1 MALLTLVGCASSNA
15 YAPPTTTDIAAAEE
29 AVAAAKKSGAAQGEP
44 SARYVQVAEEQL
56 VNGKQLAQQ
65 GDNRNA
71 VWSLAR
77 AAADGE
83 LAYALNRQMRAES
96 DARRLERQL
105 AETRRESVTRPPVD
119 SEQPPSAPQ

>member
-1 MALLTLVGCASSNA
+1 MALLTLALGCASANA
-15 YAPPTTTDIAAAEE
+15 YAPPTTRDIAAAEE

-44 SARYVQVAEEQL
+44 SARYLRDAEERL
-56 VNGKQLAQQ
+56 VAGKQLAQE

-71 VWSLAR
+71 VWSFQR

-105 AETRRESVTRPPVD
+105 AETRRESVTRPPV
-119 SEQPPSAPQ
+119 EQPATAPQ